1 MAALYTNNAST
12 TLASGITNSATSLTV
27 TSGNGAKFPN
37 PTGSDYFMCTLQGAS
52 GSPIEIVK
60 VTARS
65 TDTFTIVRAQEGT
78 TASAFSANDIV
89 ELRVTA
95 GEMTNLPQLN
105 VTNTFSAQQTFSSG
119 IKFGDSTTMTTA
131 PVALQFGGQSF
142 TSNGT
147 FTIPTGVT
155 ALKVTVVG
163 GGGGGGNNGSSGG
176 AGGQA
181 ISYLT
186 GLTPSNT
193 IAVTV
198 GAAGT
203 AGIANNAAGGSG
215 GTSSVASGTQAITTV
230 TCTGGAGSASGSNQ
244 NVIVAGGTATNGS
257 ININGAAGA
266 LYGGSTMLGNGGI
279 VDVNNTSSN
288 AVGYGSGGYGQAYG
302 TSGGVGRGGIVIFE
316 W

>member
-1 MAALYTNNAST
+1 MGST
-12 TLASGITNSATSLTV
+12 GV
-27 TSGNGAKFPN
+27 TFP
-37 PTGSDYFMCTLQGAS
+37 
-52 GSPIEIVK
+52 
-60 VTARS
+60 
-65 TDTFTIVRAQEGT
+65 
-78 TASAFSANDIV
+78 
-89 ELRVTA
+89 
-95 GEMTNLPQLN
+95 
-105 VTNTFSAQQTFSSG
+105 
-119 IKFGDSTTMTTA
+119 DSTTQTTA
-131 PVALQFGGQSF
+131 FTGGYVSGIGGQAF
-142 TSNGT
+142 TASGT

-155 ALKVTVVG
+155 AVKVTVVG

-186 GLTPSNT
+186 GLTPSGT

-198 GAAGT
+198 GAGGT
-203 AGIANNAAGGSG
+203 AGVGNNAAGGSG

-230 TCTGGAGSASGSNQ
+230 TCTGGSGSAAATNQ

-279 VDVNNTSSN
+279 TDVNNTSST

-302 TSGGVGRGGIVIFE
+302 TSGGAGRGGIVIFE